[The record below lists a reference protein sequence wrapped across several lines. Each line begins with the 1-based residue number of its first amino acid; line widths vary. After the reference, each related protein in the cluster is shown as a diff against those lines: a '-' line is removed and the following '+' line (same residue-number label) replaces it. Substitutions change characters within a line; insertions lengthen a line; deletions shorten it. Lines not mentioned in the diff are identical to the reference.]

1 MVILRVCCAP
11 PKKKRSA
18 PLPRRSV
25 IRKIA
30 ALLALLSPVAALA
43 QPATPISSAP
53 TTGPII
59 DNERVTVRDITLA
72 AGRHG
77 VTVKHDQDFATLFLV
92 GGTVRTTG
100 PDGKDQIA
108 ARKAGEAVFHQRGTE
123 TDQAISGH
131 PRLIVVDLKDVPAAP
146 MTNRSGY
153 PPAFPRPG
161 SKKML
166 ENDRVIVWNYA
177 WVPGRPT
184 PMHYHDKDVVVV
196 YRESG
201 TLDSVTPDGK
211 HTKTAHR
218 FGEIRFNKGA
228 RSHYELLMQGHQS
241 AIMMEL
247 K

>member
-1 MVILRVCCAP
+1 M
-11 PKKKRSA
+11 
-18 PLPRRSV
+18 
-25 IRKIA
+25 RKIA
-30 ALLALLSPVAALA
+30 ALLALLSAVPAQA
-43 QPATPISSAP
+43 QPVPV
-53 TTGPII
+53 I

-72 AGRHG
+72 TGQSG
-77 VTVKHDQDFATLFLV
+77 ITLKHDHDFVTLFLV

-100 PDGKDQIA
+100 PDGKNQIA

-123 TDQAISGH
+123 TDQAMSGN
-131 PRLIVVDLKDVPAAP
+131 PRLIVVDLKGARAGP
-146 MTNRSGY
+146 MADRSGY
-153 PPAFPRPG
+153 PLAFPRPG

-177 WVPGRPT
+177 WAPGRST

-196 YRESG
+196 YREGG

-211 HTKTAHR
+211 HIETAHS
-218 FGEIRFNKGA
+218 FGEIRFNRSA
-228 RSHYELLMQGHQS
+228 RSHYELLTQGRQS